1 MRVALRRAAHQ
12 ILDDP
17 KVFDDPLALRIVGEK
32 AAAAIRSGADS
43 RAQSR
48 FARYLRA
55 FLAARSR
62 YAEDELAKAREHGV
76 HQYGILGA
84 GLDTSAYRG
93 RGRSGSAHGE
103 GTPGDL
109 RVFEVDYPATQAWKS
124 EMLGRAGIAIPE
136 SVTFVPLDFET
147 QTLAE
152 GLRAAGFDSGRA
164 AFFSWLGVVPYLRR
178 DAILATL
185 SFVGSLPA
193 GSAIVFDYG
202 IPPSSLPLLSR
213 AVYRYLAR
221 RVAAA
226 GEPFHTFFDP
236 RELAAILREAGFAHV
251 EDLGPSEI
259 HERYFA
265 GRADGLRVGTAGRIV
280 RAAV

>member
-17 KVFDDPLALRIVGEK
+17 KVFDDPLALRIVGER
-32 AAAAIRSGADS
+32 AAAAIRSGVDS

-62 YAEDELAKAREHGV
+62 YAEDALASAREHEV
-76 HQYGILGA
+76 NQYVILGA

-93 RGRSGSAHGE
+93 RSGGSRE
-103 GTPGDL
+103 PL
-109 RVFEVDYPATQAWKS
+109 RVFELDHPATQAWKR
-124 EMLGRAGIAIPE
+124 EMLDRAGIAVPE
-136 SVTFVPLDFET
+136 WVAFVPLDFES

-152 GLRAAGFDSGRA
+152 GLRGAGLDTGQP

-202 IPPSSLPLLSR
+202 IPPSSLPLLQR

-236 RELAAILREAGFAHV
+236 SELAAILREAGFARV

-259 HERYFA
+259 NDRYFS
-265 GRADGLRVGTAGRIV
+265 GRADGLRVGSAGRLV

>member
-1 MRVALRRAAHQ
+1 MRVAFRRAAHQ

-17 KVFDDPLALRIVGEK
+17 KVFDDPLALRIVGER
-32 AAAAIRSGADS
+32 AAAAIRSGVDS

-62 YAEDELAKAREHGV
+62 YAEDALANARGQGV
-76 HQYGILGA
+76 DQYVILGA

-93 RGRSGSAHGE
+93 GSGSGN

-109 RVFEVDYPATQAWKS
+109 RVFEVDYPSTQAWKR
-124 EMLGRAGIAIPE
+124 EKLDRAGIAIPE
-136 SVTFVPLDFET
+136 SVTFVPLDFES

-152 GLRAAGFDSGRA
+152 GLRGAGFDAGRT

-178 DAILATL
+178 DAIRATL

-193 GSAIVFDYG
+193 GTAIVFDYG
-202 IPPSSLPLLSR
+202 IPPSSLPLLQR

-226 GEPFHTFFDP
+226 GEPFQTFFDP
-236 RELAAILREAGFAHV
+236 SELAAILREAGFARV
-251 EDLGPSEI
+251 EDYGPSEI
-259 HERYFA
+259 NDRYFS
-265 GRADGLRVGTAGRIV
+265 GRADGLRVGSAGRLV
-280 RAAV
+280 HAAV